1 MYEPRTLRN
10 LTAQRPKRIA
20 SRYSLQM
27 IFRKIPKVSLQ
38 SDSQKIYSGTQELL
52 DGEEGLAGYNLDV
65 VRKLATGLGMGAN
78 HIGGVLALLSLE
90 LGRAL

>member
-1 MYEPRTLRN
+1 MPGAGKL
-10 LTAQRPKRIA
+10 A

-52 DGEEGLAGYNLDV
+52 DSEEGLAGYNLDV
-65 VRKLATGLGMGAN
+65 VRKLAAGLGMGTN
-78 HIGGVLALLSLE
+78 HVGGGLLALLSLE